1 MGKFRQSD
9 SLSTVSVK
17 KRWLENPNRPAHI
30 EFFEHFEIVEMVTYK
45 ILIARCKKLNGQLFL
60 LKMLTNSVAFNE
72 KDAKSELRRKRLR
85 MNQDASLDFNEAVES
100 WVNTVP

>member
-1 MGKFRQSD
+1 M
-9 SLSTVSVK
+9 K